1 MLTFLERTLLDEL
14 REAHS
19 ILEDDH
25 HKCDL
30 EVTKLIPDIDEPTK
44 EVEYCRSF
52 SEASYALAYQHDKL
66 RAWSKIIE
74 KYMKVQ
80 N

>member
-14 REAHS
+14 REAYS
-19 ILEDDH
+19 IFEDYH
-25 HKCDL
+25 YKCDL
-30 EVTKLIPDIDEPTK
+30 EVIDLFRTDDNS
-44 EVEYCRSF
+44 EVEYCRTF
-52 SEASYALAYQHDKL
+52 DEASPVLDYQHNKL

-74 KYMKVQ
+74 KYMKEQ